1 MALDIYFPQ
10 DLRQGLAGA
19 LALTLE
25 TARATGPINADYLRG
40 VLALARAQALN
51 YGIPWGSIL
60 ADVRAATGGQEYDA
74 MGLLAPGHTGD
85 CGRGARPLDDTGA
98 RV

>member
-1 MALDIYFPQ
+1 MALDVYFPQ

-19 LALTLE
+19 IALTVE
-25 TARATGPINADYLRG
+25 TARAGGPVNRDFVRG
-40 VLALARAQALN
+40 VLALARAQALA
-51 YGIPWGSIL
+51 YGIAWADIL
-60 ADVRAATGGQEYDA
+60 ADVRAATGGQAYDE

>member
-1 MALDIYFPQ
+1 MALDVYFPE

-19 LALTLE
+19 IALVVE
-25 TARATGPINADYLRG
+25 TARAAGPPNADYLRG
-40 VLALARAQALN
+40 VLALARAQALA
-51 YGIPWGSIL
+51 YGIAWADIL
-60 ADVRAATGGQEYDA
+60 ADVRSATGGQEYDA